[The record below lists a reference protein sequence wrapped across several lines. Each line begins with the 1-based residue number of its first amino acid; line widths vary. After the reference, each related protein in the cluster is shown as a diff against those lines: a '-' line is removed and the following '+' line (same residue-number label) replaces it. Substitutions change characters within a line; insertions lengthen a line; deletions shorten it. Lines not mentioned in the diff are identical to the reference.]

1 MWTSWNSTW
10 CPPLTFLA
18 KKKNQRSGF
27 ISAFQILRTVVGHPN
42 LELCMEGNSKKGSS
56 SLAELTQYKPALAC
70 PRNSQMSRMV
80 HFPRLCSCL
89 ASSVWTCLILQTALA
104 GPDSTLPIPLQFL
117 FISHS
122 THHLLV
128 YYLINDVLFIAC
140 CLFLISRMEAPQEQS
155 YFSISFHDVSQTPWI
170 ALSESGPLIHI
181 IEGKR
186 TTGRVSEMSLE
197 KSSVPRTSSMDC
209 ILNVVRS
216 LREVFSRG
224 AMCSVWHF

>member
-1 MWTSWNSTW
+1 MVSQCLQASSLGALYHGATCAPGQELDLLEEDILWELKELWLSC
-10 CPPLTFLA
+10 CPTKGAISQININVNELEQHLVPSADLSS

-27 ISAFQILRTVVGHPN
+27 ISAFQISRTVVGHPN
-42 LELCMEGNSKKGSS
+42 LELCMEGNSKTGSS

-89 ASSVWTCLILQTALA
+89 ASSVWTCLILQSAIA

-155 YFSISFHDVSQTPWI
+155 YFSISFHDVSQTP
-170 ALSESGPLIHI
+170 
-181 IEGKR
+181 
-186 TTGRVSEMSLE
+186 
-197 KSSVPRTSSMDC
+197 
-209 ILNVVRS
+209 
-216 LREVFSRG
+216 
-224 AMCSVWHF
+224 